1 MVTGTAVLLQ
11 QLDPTITPAEI
22 MQLMQD
28 GGVYVADNSSDAA
41 ITGIAGYK
49 RLDIFNT
56 VKLAY
61 QQRDDASD
69 AGTGND
75 TQGTAATITLDSTGK
90 GSLTGRKLLIHD
102 EDFYTFTVG
111 QAGTYDL
118 DSLAGAQLMNNSGAV
133 IGTVG
138 ASGRLRQSLAAG
150 KYYVHL
156 YDAARS
162 LDGTYSV
169 AIQQAPAA
177 LPATL
182 TATPTTITLGFTANV
197 GASLDAS
204 DLKLTQR
211 LVNGGSGAPF
221 SPTSVTFDTTTN
233 TARFTFATP
242 LPDGDYHVSILGAG
256 VTDAGSHTLSADVST
271 DFFTLAGDITHDRT
285 VNFDDLL
292 VLAKNYNKTGMTY
305 GEGDLTGDG
314 LVNFDDLLILA
325 KAYNKTLP
333 APSPAPIVQ
342 ASVAPVTA
350 PRLSDDKAT
359 SAESA
364 VFSTTRVTA
373 KPKPVAAKPPTPP
386 RAKAR

>member
-1 MVTGTAVLLQ
+1 
-11 QLDPTITPAEI
+11 
-22 MQLMQD
+22 
-28 GGVYVADNSSDAA
+28 
-41 ITGIAGYK
+41 
-49 RLDIFNT
+49 
-56 VKLAY
+56 
-61 QQRDDASD
+61 
-69 AGTGND
+69 
-75 TQGTAATITLDSTGK
+75 
-90 GSLTGRKLLIHD
+90 
-102 EDFYTFTVG
+102 
-111 QAGTYDL
+111 
-118 DSLAGAQLMNNSGAV
+118 
-133 IGTVG
+133 
-138 ASGRLRQSLAAG
+138 
-150 KYYVHL
+150 
-156 YDAARS
+156 
-162 LDGTYSV
+162 
-169 AIQQAPAA
+169 
-177 LPATL
+177 
-182 TATPTTITLGFTANV
+182 
-197 GASLDAS
+197 
-204 DLKLTQR
+204 
-211 LVNGGSGAPF
+211 
-221 SPTSVTFDTTTN
+221 
-233 TARFTFATP
+233 
-242 LPDGDYHVSILGAG
+242 VSILGAG

-350 PRLSDDKAT
+350 PLLSDDKAT